1 MVEKYFNYA
10 FFKSPL
16 PGPKDSYGRKI
27 YRGLLL
33 AHYLHTFS
41 NNDLHLEKYTNLKR
55 FGLIVL
61 KTVLWII
68 ASVLFLVLLV
78 AILIQVPA
86 VQNFAKNKAVNYLQ
100 NKIHTKVQIGHISLA
115 IPKSLVLSDVYFE
128 DQKKD
133 TLIAGKKLE
142 VDVSMYKL
150 LHHKLEINE
159 INLKGIT
166 ANINRGP
173 DSLFNFDYILK
184 AFASKPSAKPKP
196 TDTASAM
203 TISIDKV
210 ILDKIN
216 IGYKDA
222 ITGFDVKFTLG
233 HFDTRIKTFDLDKMK
248 FAIPKVTL
256 AGFNARIRQTEVD
269 APVTPVDTTTKPL
282 NMSLDLGTIDIS
294 KIDIDFAGPTMVTR
308 VNLGQLLVEMKN
320 IDLKN
325 QMVGIKS
332 INLGET
338 TAALT
343 FLQPGNVKKAVVKDI
358 KKLDTLAKPAASNKG
373 WAATLD
379 KITFSND
386 NIKFDNNAQK
396 PLPKGLDFAH
406 MNIKNL
412 NAEIANLSYNPDT
425 ISGKV
430 NSFTFAE
437 KSGLELRKFHTAFFY
452 GPKNAYLKD
461 LYVETPQTIIQKELD
476 VTYPSI
482 NAISKNLGALGINAN
497 LNGSRVAM
505 KDILLLMPAMS
516 SMNGIKLSPDQVLNI
531 NGRVYGKV
539 NDLHIPNLEVSGFGS
554 THVKMS
560 ADMRGLPD
568 MKKATFNVSIA
579 DFSTGR
585 SDIYKLVS
593 PKMLPASVSIPEKL
607 SLKGNF
613 KGSMN
618 NFNTKMSLRSSYGAV
633 DLDAVMKN
641 GNSKSNA
648 SYTANIKLNDLNVG
662 ALTKQPQT
670 AGKVTLS
677 AHIKGTG
684 LDPKTASLQFSG
696 DVASAYLKGYTYKNL
711 RLTGTSHNGNYTA
724 KATMKDPNIHFSL
737 DAKAGMNKKY
747 PSVNATLMV
756 DSIDLQKLN
765 FSTTPMRFHGKIV
778 AKVPTADPDYLNAK
792 IAATDLLIVNGT
804 QRIQIDS
811 IGLVSTANA
820 DSSTL
825 RLTTPMLTAHVAG
838 KYKLPEIGTAM
849 QDLIN
854 KYYDTNLAAGKTKP
868 KYSPENFKFD
878 IRLIKTPLVAQFA
891 PDLKQLQP
899 VNISGNFNST
909 TGTLIVNGSVP
920 KVVYGTNVINNMK
933 LAINTGNNALN
944 YNLSV
949 DEIKASSSLDLLYTS
964 ISGNAQNNKLNL
976 SLQVRDAAKKER
988 YRIAGVFSALPN
1000 EYQFSFLQNGLLLNY
1015 TEWSVASD
1023 NALQFGNKG
1032 ILAKDFTISNSGQ
1045 SLSVSSN
1052 PQTYNSPLTV
1062 DFKNFHIETL
1072 TRIAQQDSLQVG
1084 GVINGDAHIS
1094 NFQKS
1099 PVFTTALNIGDL
1111 SFKGDTLGNI
1121 ALKVDNKTANAF
1133 AASMQIT
1140 GKGNQVNL
1148 DGTYYTKPD
1157 SRFDLNLDIVKL
1169 NMKSIEGF
1177 SFGALKNASGAI
1189 TGKMKIS
1196 GTTTAPSVRGDINFN
1211 KVGFN
1216 VAMLNSYFTM
1226 PNESITFNNDG
1237 IRFNDFTLI
1246 DSTGNK
1252 AVITGSIDTKNYTD
1266 FGFAMNIHMDNFRV
1280 INSTETDNKFYYGK
1294 LYLNSDIKISGNMK
1308 RPVVDATLTV
1318 NNKTDLTIVL
1328 PEDDPGLE
1336 DRKGV
1341 VEVINPHAT
1350 LSDSLLMARQ
1360 LDSLKKTGVTGMD
1373 LSANVNIDKGAKFT
1387 VVVDPRNGDVVTLQG
1402 EAHLNGGIDPSGKTN
1417 LTGTYQVE
1425 NGSYNL
1431 SYATVKRKFIFRKG
1445 STITWTGD
1453 PTSANVN
1460 LTAIYVANV
1469 PPIDLVSQQL
1479 GGDATTTTMYK
1490 QKLPFNVDLNLKNQL
1505 LKPDIS
1511 FDIVLPDSSYE
1522 VSPDVIQTVQTRLSQ
1537 IRQDPNEV
1545 NKQVLGV
1552 LVLGHFIGD
1561 NPLQSQGGSTGING
1575 AIRNSVSSLL
1585 SDQLNKLA
1593 GNLIGGVQLSFDL
1606 TSGADYST
1614 GVEQNRTDLNVGLS
1628 KQFLND
1634 RITVTVGNNFN
1645 LEGDNQPGQK
1655 TTDIAGNLSVNYKLT
1670 EDGRYM
1676 IRAYRKDEF
1685 IVVEGQVVET
1695 GVGFTITYEYN
1706 HFKELFRKKTKKEK
1720 EMKKE
1725 YKEKQKEQKKEKKE
1739 ADKKHDEQVAD
1750 VQQPAD
1756 QPNDQK

>member
-1 MVEKYFNYA
+1 M
-10 FFKSPL
+10 
-16 PGPKDSYGRKI
+16 
-27 YRGLLL
+27 
-33 AHYLHTFS
+33 
-41 NNDLHLEKYTNLKR
+41 KR

-61 KTVLWII
+61 KTVLWIV
-68 ASVLFLVLLV
+68 ASVLFLLLLV

-86 VQNFAKNKAVNYLQ
+86 IQNYVKDKAVTFIQ
-100 NKIHTKVQIGHISLA
+100 NKIHTKVQIGHISLG
-115 IPKSLVLSDVYFE
+115 IPKTLVLDDVYFE

-133 TLIAGKKLE
+133 TLIAGKRLK
-142 VDVSMYKL
+142 VDISMYKL
-150 LHHKLEINE
+150 LHHTVEINE
-159 INLKGIT
+159 INLNGVT

-173 DSLFNFDYILK
+173 DSLFNFDYILR
-184 AFASKPSAKPKP
+184 AFASKAPEKPKP
-196 TDTASAM
+196 VDTSAAM
-203 TISIDKV
+203 TISIDKI
-210 ILDKIN
+210 ILDKIH
-216 IGYKDA
+216 IGYNDA
-222 ITGFDVKFTLG
+222 ITGYNINFFLG

-248 FAIPKVTL
+248 FAIPKITL
-256 AGFNARIRQTEVD
+256 SGFNARIKQSLVD
-269 APVTPVDTTTKPL
+269 APVNAPVDTATKPL

-294 KIDIDFAGPTMVTR
+294 KIDLDYAGPTMVTR
-308 VNLGQLLVEMKN
+308 VGLGQLLVEMKN

-325 QMVGIKS
+325 QIVGIKS
-332 INLGET
+332 INLDNT

-343 FLQPGNVKKAVVKDI
+343 FLQPEKVKKDVVKDI
-358 KKLDTLAKPAASNKG
+358 KKLDTLAKPSTSNKG

-396 PLPKGLDFAH
+396 ALPKGLDFAH
-406 MNIKNL
+406 MNIHNL

-430 NSFTFAE
+430 NSFTFTE
-437 KSGLELRKFHTAFFY
+437 KSGLTLNKFHTSFFY

-461 LYVETPQTIIQKELD
+461 LLVQTPQTTIQKELD
-476 VTYPSI
+476 VTYPSLD
-482 NAISKNLGALGINAN
+482 ALTKNLGALGINAN
-497 LNGSRVAM
+497 LNGSKVAI
-505 KDILLLMPAMS
+505 KDVLLLMPTMS
-516 SMNGIKLSPDQVLNI
+516 NMNGMKLSPNEVFKI

-539 NDLHIPNLEVSGFGS
+539 NDLHIPNFEVTGLGN
-554 THVKMS
+554 THIKAS

-568 MKKATFNVSIA
+568 MKKSTFNVNIA
-579 DFSTGR
+579 DFKTSR
-585 SDIYKLVS
+585 ADINRLVS
-593 PKMLPASVSIPEKL
+593 AKMLPANVSIPQDL
-607 SLKGNF
+607 DLKGNF

-641 GNSKSNA
+641 GNNKERATYS
-648 SYTANIKLNDLNVG
+648 ANVKLNELNVG
-662 ALTKQPQT
+662 ALTKQPQM

-677 AHIKGTG
+677 ANIKGTG
-684 LDPKTASLQFSG
+684 LDPKKASLQFNG
-696 DVASAYLKGYTYKNL
+696 DVASAYVKGYTYKNL

-724 KATMKDPNIHFSL
+724 KVAMKDPNIHFSL
-737 DAKAGMNKKY
+737 DAKADMNKKY

-765 FSTTPMRFHGKIV
+765 FFTTPMRFHGKIV
-778 AKVPTADPDYLNAK
+778 ANVPTADPNYLNANIK
-792 IAATDLLIVNGT
+792 ATDLLIVNGT
-804 QRIQIDS
+804 NRIQLDTVSLI
-811 IGLVSTANA
+811 STASA
-820 DSSTL
+820 DSSTIKL
-825 RLTTPMLTAHVAG
+825 KTPMLTAHMAG
-838 KYKLPEIGTAM
+838 KYKLPEIGAAM

-854 KYYDTNLAAGKTKP
+854 KYYDTNLAGGKQKV

-878 IRLIKTPLVAQFA
+878 IHLIKTPLITQFA
-891 PDLKQLQP
+891 PDLKQMQP
-899 VNISGNFNST
+899 VNITGNFDSRA
-909 TGTLIVNGSVP
+909 GTLIVNGAMP
-920 KVVYGTNVINNMK
+920 KVVYGTNIINNMK
-933 LAINTGNNALN
+933 LDIHTGNNALN

-964 ISGNAQNNKLNL
+964 ISGSAQNNKLNL
-976 SLQVRDAAKKER
+976 SLQVRDATKKER
-988 YRIAGVFSALPN
+988 YRIAGVFSAMPN
-1000 EYQFSFLQNGLLLNY
+1000 EYQFSFLQNGLLLDY
-1015 TEWSVASD
+1015 KEWSVAAD

-1032 ILAKDFTISNSGQ
+1032 ILAKDFTISNAGQ

-1052 PQTYNSPLTV
+1052 PQTFNSPLTV
-1062 DFKNFHIETL
+1062 DFKNFRIETL
-1072 TRIAQQDSLQVG
+1072 TRLAQQDSLQVG

-1099 PVFTTALNIGDL
+1099 PVFTTALNINNFN
-1111 SFKGDTLGNI
+1111 FKEDTVGNI

-1133 AASMQIT
+1133 TASMQVT

-1157 SRFDLNLDIVKL
+1157 SRFDLNLDIVSLK
-1169 NMKSIEGF
+1169 MKSIEGF
-1177 SFGALKNASGAI
+1177 SFGSLKNASGDI
-1189 TGKMKIS
+1189 TGKLKIA
-1196 GTTTAPSVRGDINFN
+1196 GTTTSPAIRGDINFN

-1216 VAMLNSYFTM
+1216 VAMLNSYFSM

-1252 AVITGSIDTKNYTD
+1252 AIITGSIDTKTYTD
-1266 FGFAMNIHMDNFRV
+1266 FAFAMNIRMDNFRV
-1280 INSTETDNKFYYGK
+1280 INSTQADNKFYYGK
-1294 LYLNSDIKISGNMK
+1294 LYLNSNVKIGGNMNK
-1308 RPVVDATLTV
+1308 PIVDATLRV
-1318 NNKTDLTIVL
+1318 NDKTDLTIVL
-1328 PEDDPGLE
+1328 PEDDPGIE

-1341 VEVINPHAT
+1341 VEVINPNAT
-1350 LSDSLLMARQ
+1350 SADSILMARQ
-1360 LDSLKKTGVTGMD
+1360 LDSLKKTGLRGMD

-1387 VVVDPRNGDVVTLQG
+1387 IVVDPRNGDVVHLQG
-1402 EAHLNGGIDPSGKTN
+1402 EAHLNGGIDASGKTN

-1425 NGSYNL
+1425 SGSYNL
-1431 SYATVKRKFIFRKG
+1431 SYATVKRTFRFKKG

-1453 PTSANVN
+1453 PTTADVN
-1460 LTAIYVANV
+1460 LTAVYVANV

-1490 QKLPFNVDLNLKNQL
+1490 EKLPFNVDLNLKDQL
-1505 LKPDIS
+1505 LKPTIT

-1522 VSPDVIQTVQTRLSQ
+1522 VSPEVVQTVNTRLAQ
-1537 IRQDPNEV
+1537 IRQDPNEI

-1628 KQFLND
+1628 KKFLND

-1645 LEGDNQPGQK
+1645 LEGQNQPGQK

-1670 EDGRYM
+1670 EDGRYL

-1706 HFKELFRKKTKKEK
+1706 RFKELFRKKTPKEK
-1720 EMKKE
+1720 EMRKQ
-1725 YKEKQKEQKKEKKE
+1725 YKEKQKEKKKEQKE
-1739 ADKKHDEQVAD
+1739 ADKEHDAQVAD
-1750 VQQPAD
+1750 VKQPAD
-1756 QPNDQK
+1756 QPAEQKQPSN